1 MLFATPT
8 AVIPHVRSGKL
19 KAIAISGPGRFSG
32 LPQVP
37 TFAEAGLPAFELKT
51 WYGMLA
57 PAATPKAIV
66 EKLSGDIARI
76 LARPDLIE
84 AFLSQGLD
92 PFTSTPEQFAAVM
105 KADTG
110 KFEKIIRTADLKP
123 DQ

>member
-1 MLFATPT
+1 M
-8 AVIPHVRSGKL
+8 
-19 KAIAISGPGRFSG
+19 SGPGRFSG
-32 LPQVP
+32 SPQVS

-51 WYGMLA
+51 WYCILA

-76 LARPDLIE
+76 LAGPELIE

-110 KFEKIIRTADLKP
+110 KFEKIIRTADIKP